1 MYYGTKLTFYLAEL
15 SSVNFQKQHTLPMIP
30 ETTRLANRKFCFLFL
45 WATCFGTKSSS
56 FVELQ
61 NSRLSGEMWSS
72 PVCEVNDADI
82 GTTAIP
88 EQSTSHN
95 GEAHSDSNRHVL
107 SLLRFD
113 QVL

>member
-1 MYYGTKLTFYLAEL
+1 VVRTSGQSLYQIEL
-15 SSVNFQKQHTLPMIP
+15 RSNCGV
-30 ETTRLANRKFCFLFL
+30 
-45 WATCFGTKSSS
+45 
-56 FVELQ
+56 
-61 NSRLSGEMWSS
+61 SGEMWSS
-72 PVCEVNDADI
+72 PACEVNDADI

-95 GEAHSDSNRHVL
+95 GEAYSDSNRHVL